1 MQKMYHPSL
10 PRQGGDAA
18 AIRDTADVAVL
29 LTKEQESST
38 VCGRG
43 YLNVISTGKT
53 LSTVG
58 RDCARNWYTVA
69 HEIGHNVGLHHD
81 PKNAA
86 TYERPYS
93 YGTGHLIQS
102 TKVEPDDGGY
112 RTIMAVTAP
121 KHRIRINAYSNPG
134 LELPATGTRIGVEG
148 VSNNAKVLMKNR
160 KRLAAIGDESSLQ
173 CRGFG
178 SRETS
183 FTYQR
188 PILGR
193 PILGGL
199 FGRVG

>member
-1 MQKMYHPSL
+1 MQKKYHLSL

-53 LSTVG
+53 LSTVAME
-58 RDCARNWYTVA
+58 CARTYQTVA

-81 PKNAA
+81 PKNVDIND
-86 TYERPYS
+86 RPYS
-93 YGTGHLIQS
+93 YGMGHLIES
-102 TKVEPDDGGY
+102 KTVEPDDGGY
-112 RTIMAVTAP
+112 RTIMAVTQP
-121 KHRIRINAYSNPG
+121 KHKIRINAYSNPG
-134 LELPATGTRIGVEG
+134 IELSETGTRIGVEG

-178 SRETS
+178 SRGTS

-193 PILGGL
+193 PILGAL
-199 FGRVG
+199 FGRLG